1 MLLPILRYIFIVII
15 LSIVSLFITKLLR
28 SKEILKSRN
37 KLIYIIVAI
46 LILQLARL
54 PIENLIFKYNST
66 DKAFF
71 CLGRGDCL
79 GVEEGQDTS
88 LIITENN
95 SKQSYI
101 YLNKENEY
109 FKAPFL
115 KPKSRV
121 ISLDTNNGVIVTLI
135 QEKNTENYYAILTS
149 SYALMNNEDEN
160 YISNSNYSTFHR
172 LSYSNA
178 DKNNYFYLY
187 SAYVKNVD
195 EEDYFIDINGHTYK
209 VFK

>member
-1 MLLPILRYIFIVII
+1 MIPIIRFLFVFISFLTIVI
-15 LSIVSLFITKLLR
+15 LITRRFKIIKN
-28 SKEILKSRN
+28 SKSKRI
-37 KLIYIIVAI
+37 LIYIFAI
-46 LILQLARL
+46 SIIQQISRIPL
-54 PIENLIFKYNST
+54 ENLLIKYDST
-66 DKAFF
+66 DEAFF

-149 SYALMNNEDEN
+149 SYALINNEDEN
-160 YISNSNYSTFHR
+160 YISDSNYSTFHR